1 MLGLSLERKRSEILN
16 ETIFTMEVE
25 GFVLTDNEKST
36 LLDVLNDKI
45 PFQEQLQKYIE
56 SAKRR
61 GSAVNVNP

>member
-1 MLGLSLERKRSEILN
+1 MSIEQKKSEILS

-25 GFVLTDNEKST
+25 GFVLTDKEKST

-61 GSAVNVNP
+61 GGAVNVNP

>member
-1 MLGLSLERKRSEILN
+1 MSIEQKKSKILS

-25 GFVLTDNEKST
+25 GFVLTDIEKST

-56 SAKRR
+56 NAKRR